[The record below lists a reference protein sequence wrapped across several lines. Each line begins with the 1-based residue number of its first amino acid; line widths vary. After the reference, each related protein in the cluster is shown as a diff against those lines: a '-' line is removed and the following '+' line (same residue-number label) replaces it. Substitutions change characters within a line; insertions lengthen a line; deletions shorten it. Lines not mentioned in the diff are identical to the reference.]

1 MMEGEKKK
9 PPAPQDLLI
18 HLSWLRTRMSAE
30 RTLEAW
36 MRTSASLIGFGF
48 AILQFFDRFAQMGT
62 VGPVSVPI
70 MPHYLGLLLIGI
82 GTASLGVAIWQY
94 KLMLR
99 HLHGDPFREISGRRE
114 KMPGWSPTLSVAA
127 FLCLAGLSA
136 FVIILTQA
144 AVP

>member
-1 MMEGEKKK
+1 MREGEEKE

-48 AILQFFDRFAQMGT
+48 AIVQFFDRFAQMGAR
-62 VGPVSVPI
+62 PAHIPI
-70 MPHYLGLLLIGI
+70 MPHYLGLFLIGI
-82 GTASLGVAIWQY
+82 GTAALGVAMWQY

-99 HLHGDPFREISGRRE
+99 HLHGEVFREISGHRE

-127 FLCLAGLSA
+127 SLCLAGLAA
-136 FVIILTQA
+136 FMI
-144 AVP
+144 

>member
-1 MMEGEKKK
+1 MMEGEEKN
-9 PPAPQDLLI
+9 PPALPDFLT

-48 AILQFFDRFAQMGT
+48 AIVQFFNRFAQMGA
-62 VGPVSVPI
+62 
-70 MPHYLGLLLIGI
+70 
-82 GTASLGVAIWQY
+82 GTAALGVAMWQY

-99 HLHGDPFREISGRRE
+99 HLHGEVFREISGRRE

-127 FLCLAGLSA
+127 SLWPALRRS
-136 FVIILTQA
+136 
-144 AVP
+144 